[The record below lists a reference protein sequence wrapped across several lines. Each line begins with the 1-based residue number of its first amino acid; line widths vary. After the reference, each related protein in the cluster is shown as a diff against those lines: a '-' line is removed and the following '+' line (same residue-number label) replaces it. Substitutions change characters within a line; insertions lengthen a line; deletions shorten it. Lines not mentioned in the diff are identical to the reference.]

1 MAADTNKSSPDLE
14 INSYRDFQRL
24 VKGHTAKSMHALYD
38 DLYFTRH
45 VGSKEMS
52 EIYFTSLGLASTKYT
67 KVPLELAG
75 IKPGDRIIDVGC
87 GRAEIVFQA
96 ARDGAI
102 AVGIDYSES
111 AIEIARTVR
120 ERHEEDIRSRTSF
133 SCCNAERLDFEDN
146 SFETAFL
153 MDVVEHVSENELH
166 TVFREIRR
174 ILKPGGKLIIHTT
187 PNVWSRTWGFR
198 IRALGTF
205 LLKGER
211 IVHPVVAQFR
221 ALRNDPEYDEHKLL
235 LHINEQSILS
245 LRRSLRACGFEA
257 KVWLGTTGNPLSG
270 RKNFTSRVLSSIYR
284 ITGMKYLFGS
294 DIYAVAIPRG
304 K

>member
-1 MAADTNKSSPDLE
+1 MASDISKLSSDLE

-24 VKGHTAKSMHALYD
+24 VKGHTSKSMHALYD

-45 VGSKEMS
+45 VGNKEVS
-52 EIYFTSLGLASTKYT
+52 EAYFTSLGLASTRYT
-67 KVPLELAG
+67 RIPLELAK
-75 IKPGDRIIDVGC
+75 IRPGDRIIDVGC

-96 ARDGAI
+96 ARDGAF
-102 AVGIDYSES
+102 ATGIDYSES

-120 ERHEEDIRSRTSF
+120 DRHNEDIRSRTSF
-133 SCCNAERLDFEDN
+133 SCCDAERLDFEDN
-146 SFETAFL
+146 SFDTAFL
-153 MDVVEHVSENELH
+153 MDVVEHVSEGELH

-174 ILKPGGKLIIHTT
+174 ILKPDGKLIIHTT

-198 IRALGTF
+198 IRAAGAF
-205 LLKGER
+205 LLKGKR

-221 ALRNDPEYDEHKLL
+221 ALRDDPEYDEHKLL

-245 LRRSLRACGFEA
+245 LRRSLRTCGFDA
-257 KVWLGTTGNPLSG
+257 RVWLGTSGNPWSG
-270 RKNFTSRVLSSIYR
+270 RKDIPSRVLSALYR
-284 ITGMKYLFGS
+284 IMGLKYLFGS
-294 DIYAVAIPRG
+294 DIYAMATPRG